1 MPRVIYGTTANNRA
15 RALRRL
21 SLYLAKTNSYRSL
34 RRSLSANESGIYYSL
49 STFAV
54 SPGRD
59 EDVAG
64 TTLERWSGGAGGP
77 AGERRGRTICRT
89 RALDAERRCP
99 QRALCFIPGNCGPD
113 AMHLQTAT
121 TTRPTVVDNCAIVAS
136 LLATW
141 RLAYKSLSRKLPS
154 AKLEGSNIEPTLLFR
169 QLS

>member
-1 MPRVIYGTTANNRA
+1 MVLRLITELEPCADYPFTWRRRIRIDRCDARSQLMRAGFTTHYPLSPLARGAMKTSRA
-15 RALRRL
+15 A
-21 SLYLAKTNSYRSL
+21 S
-34 RRSLSANESGIYYSL
+34 
-49 STFAV
+49 
-54 SPGRD
+54 
-59 EDVAG
+59 
-64 TTLERWSGGAGGP
+64 TTLERARA

-113 AMHLQTAT
+113 AIHLQTAT